1 MPTLTKTRVLHPSVY
16 DAHVAAQRAYRV
28 VHGATAVYPTATFV
42 QDKSGDGTAV
52 GMVKLKQLATAPMAQ
67 EKRISEQE
75 GQQEGPDYLRSG
87 WAAIPHQS
95 HAQRRLEH
103 KRLRNVRQPQQH
115 FVASPMDKLMSP
127 QTSIGKTRPI
137 VYMSASVG
145 TAIEA
150 ISPKRLRQRNV
161 QSKTKTASRSA
172 WPLPGKNAP
181 KVVPRYQRKE
191 EPFFRV
197 GPLEKAGLAKES
209 ERCIEAPS
217 PKRVKDRRRMAGDR
231 PFTSTLPLQAN
242 SPLHAMHSVMVNDFA
257 NDFNLQSTSVPDTIP
272 AFASHNGS
280 CSTSIRRRNGIP
292 TMRLTRENRCRK
304 PQSTPLVRMLKG
316 DYRLSYVKEIVASA
330 KAHRGMDHI

>member
-1 MPTLTKTRVLHPSVY
+1 MPTLTKARALHPSVY

-28 VHGATAVYPTATFV
+28 VHGAKALCPTATLV
-42 QDKSGDGTAV
+42 QDDGRTMNV
-52 GMVKLKQLATAPMAQ
+52 VKLKQPATPPMAQ
-67 EKRISEQE
+67 EKRLRGEE
-75 GQQEGPDYLRSG
+75 GQEAVPEYVRTAVS
-87 WAAIPHQS
+87 HQS